1 MSDLEKIRQWVSAY
15 PGAARMRDMKVDYFS
30 QNPDNGSID
39 PSGLIEVSRSED
51 ILGNVTVEN
60 QYNFALYFVFL
71 KDPGDDQGATDN
83 AAWLMDFQRWVQEQS
98 IRKQI
103 PVFGDDPSR
112 ETARAQPGALYA
124 ADEEGTAIYS
134 VQLSFNFLKN
144 YEVS

>member
-1 MSDLEKIRQWVSAY
+1 MSDLEKIRKWVSSY
-15 PGAARMRDMKVDYFS
+15 PGANRMRDMKVDYFS

-39 PSGLIEVSRSED
+39 PSGLVEVSRNED

-71 KDPGDDQGATDN
+71 KAPDDDQGATEN

-98 IRKQI
+98 IRKKI
-103 PVFGDDPSR
+103 PTFGDDPAR
-112 ETARAQPGALYA
+112 ESARAQNGALYA
-124 ADEEGTAIYS
+124 ADEEGTAIYT
-134 VQLSFNFLKN
+134 VQLSINFIKI

>member
-1 MSDLEKIRQWVSAY
+1 MSDLEKIRQWVSTY

-39 PSGLIEVSRSED
+39 PSGLVEISRIED
-51 ILGNVTVEN
+51 ILGNITVEN

-71 KDPGDDQGATDN
+71 KDPGDDQGATEN
-83 AAWLMDFQRWVQEQS
+83 ADWLMDFQRWVQEQS

-103 PVFGDDPSR
+103 PTFGDDPAH
-112 ETARAQPGALYA
+112 EIARAQNGSLYA

-134 VQLSFNFLKN
+134 VQLSFNFIKI